1 VLKFLSRD
9 ESLMVYLWQFSYL
22 LWDFGQYL
30 CISVSAC
37 SNSGIES
44 LGIKHC

>member
-1 VLKFLSRD
+1 MVLFLA
-9 ESLMVYLWQFSYL
+9 VFIFL
-22 LWDFGQYL
+22 LWEFGQYL

-44 LGIKHC
+44 LGVKHC